1 MKNETKITYLP
12 ITIESN
18 EDGFL
23 AKCSAIQGAFA
34 EGDTIKEALFNCLDV
49 IEMIFEYRKER
60 GETTFDTDIIEE
72 LSDRR
77 EITFTMPIEVQI

>member
-1 MKNETKITYLP
+1 MKDKTKITYLS
-12 ITIESN
+12 IVIEPN

-23 AKCSAIQGAFA
+23 VKCPAIQGAFA

-60 GETTFDTDIIEE
+60 GETTSDIGMIEE
-72 LSDRR
+72 LSVRR
-77 EITFTMPIEVQI
+77 EIAFTIPIEV

>member
-1 MKNETKITYLP
+1 MKDKPKITYLS
-12 ITIESN
+12 ITIEPN

-23 AKCSAIQGAFA
+23 AKCPAIRGAFA

-60 GETTFDTDIIEE
+60 GETIFDIDIIEE
-72 LSDRR
+72 LSGKK
-77 EITFTMPIEVQI
+77 EVAFTIPMELD

>member
-12 ITIESN
+12 INIESN
-18 EDGFL
+18 EDRFL
-23 AKCSAIQGAFA
+23 AKCPAIQGAFA

-60 GETTFDTDIIEE
+60 GETTFDIDVIED

-77 EITFTMPIEVQI
+77 KIAFTMPIEVKI

>member
-1 MKNETKITYLP
+1 MKNETKITYIP
-12 ITIESN
+12 ITIEPN

-23 AKCSAIQGAFA
+23 AKCSTIQGAFA

-60 GETTFDTDIIEE
+60 GETIFNCSRNRKTSGQPEFW
-72 LSDRR
+72 
-77 EITFTMPIEVQI
+77 QIRLR

>member
-12 ITIESN
+12 ITIEPN

-23 AKCSAIQGAFA
+23 AKCSTIQGAFA

-60 GETTFDTDIIEE
+60 GETTFNIDIEE
-72 LSDRR
+72 LSGRK
-77 EITFTMPIEVQI
+77 EIAFTMPIEVQI